1 MLSRLDDIIYPN
13 RCEVI
18 EIEASQRYIYPI
30 FKNGSGSITEYA
42 KIQKYRYLINEQI
55 QNLTT
60 IDVVLRDPVS
70 RFVSGVNT
78 YVFNTLKQHPNLD
91 LNTVLYFV
99 ENYLFLNRHYSPQLG
114 WLVNLN
120 RYAKKDTVI
129 RMRGME
135 SILDY
140 TPMSMRPIEEQLLTD
155 NQINQ
160 LKINI
165 HNQTYI
171 QLDTLLLELVGQD
184 LTFIEILEYI
194 KNKNPIAYLKLKC
207 IALD

>member
-1 MLSRLDDIIYPN
+1 M
-13 RCEVI
+13 
-18 EIEASQRYIYPI
+18 
-30 FKNGSGSITEYA
+30 
-42 KIQKYRYLINEQI
+42 
-55 QNLTT
+55 
-60 IDVVLRDPVS
+60 
-70 RFVSGVNT
+70 
-78 YVFNTLKQHPNLD
+78 FNTLKEHPNLD

-99 ENYLFLNRHYSPQLG
+99 ENYLFLNRHYSPQLS

-120 RYAKKDTVI
+120 RYAKKDTVL

-140 TPMSMRPIEEQLLTD
+140 TPMSMRPIEEQVLTD

-184 LTFIEILEYI
+184 LTFKEIL
-194 KNKNPIAYLKLKC
+194 AYLKQQDPQAYQKLQC

>member
-1 MLSRLDDIIYPN
+1 MLSRLDDIIFPN

-18 EIEASQRYIYPI
+18 EIPPLQRFVYPI
-30 FKNGSGSITEYA
+30 FKNGSSSLTEYA
-42 KIQKYRYLINEQI
+42 RQQGYKTLLNEQI
-55 QNLTT
+55 KQISI

-78 YVFNTLKQHPNLD
+78 YVFNTLKEHPNLD

-99 ENYLFLNRHYSPQLG
+99 ENYLFLNRHYSPQLS

-120 RYAKKDTVI
+120 RYAKKDTVL

-140 TPMSMRPIEEQLLTD
+140 TPMRMRPIEEQLLTD

-165 HNQTYI
+165 HNQIYI

-184 LTFIEILEYI
+184 LAFIEILEYI

-207 IALD
+207 VALD